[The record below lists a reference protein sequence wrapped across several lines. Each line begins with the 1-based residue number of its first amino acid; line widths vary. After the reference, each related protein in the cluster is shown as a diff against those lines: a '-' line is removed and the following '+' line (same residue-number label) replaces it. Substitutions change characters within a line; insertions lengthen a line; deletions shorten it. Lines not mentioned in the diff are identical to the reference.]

1 MKLVKGDKIIVIK
14 GKDRGKSNKIIK
26 VMPKDSMV
34 VVESLN
40 IRKKTIRA
48 KKQGERGQVVEMPW
62 PMRADNVMLVC
73 SSCNKSTRIGHRV
86 EDEKKVRY
94 CKKCKTKV

>member
-48 KKQGERGQVVEMPW
+48 KKQGERGQVVEMP
-62 PMRADNVMLVC
+62 
-73 SSCNKSTRIGHRV
+73 
-86 EDEKKVRY
+86 
-94 CKKCKTKV
+94 